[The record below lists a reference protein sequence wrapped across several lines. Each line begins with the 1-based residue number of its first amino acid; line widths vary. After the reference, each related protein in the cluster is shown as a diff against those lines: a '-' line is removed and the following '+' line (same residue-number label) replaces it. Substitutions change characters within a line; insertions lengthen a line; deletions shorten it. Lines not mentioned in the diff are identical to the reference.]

1 MVKRNATPTSLGQG
15 TAGPPAIPR
24 PRFEDEVDTTKWEV
38 HYDDEYDTLLV
49 VVRSRPAISL
59 DLDSMMLRIDPTTG
73 EILGFEIED
82 FVSAFVPA
90 HPELPALPFTPRKKI
105 ERKIAGEREDIIH
118 ALIDLIR
125 KLCAGGPGSSSGHF
139 QSV

>member
-1 MVKRNATPTSLGQG
+1 
-15 TAGPPAIPR
+15 
-24 PRFEDEVDTTKWEV
+24 VDTTKWEV